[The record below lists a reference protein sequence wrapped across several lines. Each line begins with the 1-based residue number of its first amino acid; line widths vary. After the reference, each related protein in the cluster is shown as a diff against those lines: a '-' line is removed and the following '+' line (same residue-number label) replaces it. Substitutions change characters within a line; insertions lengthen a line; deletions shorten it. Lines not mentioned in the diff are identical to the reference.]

1 LSLSFKRSRQTAVG
15 GQTPDKSMPGLGIT
29 PCQFAVDRSPEVT
42 ASVGRTGFVVGVADA
57 GDPIATDATDAS
69 SATPQNKPNDLSR
82 LDIEPNPSVYHVRD
96 YRSSA
101 VRPLAGFAAQDFC
114 VARLNRPAWVDM
126 VPTVRCLRT
135 FTS

>member
-1 LSLSFKRSRQTAVG
+1 
-15 GQTPDKSMPGLGIT
+15 MPGLGIT
-29 PCQFAVDRSPEVT
+29 PCPFAVDRSPEGT
-42 ASVGRTGFVVGVADA
+42 APVDRTGFVVGAADA
-57 GDPIATDATDAS
+57 GDPIATDAS